1 MGGGVAA
8 AAAAA
13 GAVTAR
19 MTATA
24 KTGRC
29 RAVGH
34 AVPHTRS
41 SRLSLIVMRPSVY
54 LLAMELTRPTLLQRC
69 AATLRAK
76 QFVVFYAIALYAL
89 GVATPLLTGW
99 LREHRPAQDLLQTS
113 SSPLSDL
120 AATRSWL
127 IAVVVAGFYILNAW
141 FRAGYIRSLVG
152 RRHLRPVGM
161 AQFGRLLALALLLDG
176 AFGALTGLTKAQHG
190 AAATELL
197 LLALLL
203 LSLVGLYADYAIVV
217 SNIGPLTGI
226 YRSLQTVRARLGLS
240 AGLVVLA
247 VLFFQGI
254 DSLLTV
260 VTSGSLAAIAPVLV
274 IRVFVLGSLTFVLD
288 VVLVLIYIEAIE
300 TGKIPSGH
308 A

>member
-1 MGGGVAA
+1 
-8 AAAAA
+8 
-13 GAVTAR
+13 
-19 MTATA
+19 
-24 KTGRC
+24 
-29 RAVGH
+29 
-34 AVPHTRS
+34 
-41 SRLSLIVMRPSVY
+41 
-54 LLAMELTRPTLLQRC
+54 
-69 AATLRAK
+69 
-76 QFVVFYAIALYAL
+76 
-89 GVATPLLTGW
+89 
-99 LREHRPAQDLLQTS
+99 
-113 SSPLSDL
+113 LSDL

-161 AQFGRLLALALLLDG
+161 VQFGRLLALTLLLDG
-176 AFGALTGLTKAQHG
+176 AFGALTGLTNAQHG

-197 LLALLL
+197 LLVLLL
-203 LSLVGLYADYAIVV
+203 LSLAGLYADYAIVV

-247 VLFFQGI
+247 VLFFQGM

-274 IRVFVLGSLTFVLD
+274 IRVFLLGSLTFVLD

-300 TGKIPSGH
+300 TGRIPSGH